1 MIQSSCQTVNP
12 KLHYMQLLFYFL
24 IVVHTIKQIKWLAYV
39 HFSNILI
46 EYATNSNAFSGGKK
60 HKVVNFIVLNLHL
73 VLNY

>member
-12 KLHYMQLLFYFL
+12 KLHYMQLFYFL

-46 EYATNSNAFSGGKK
+46 EYATNSNAFSCGKK
-60 HKVVNFIVLNLHL
+60 HKVVNFIVLKLHL